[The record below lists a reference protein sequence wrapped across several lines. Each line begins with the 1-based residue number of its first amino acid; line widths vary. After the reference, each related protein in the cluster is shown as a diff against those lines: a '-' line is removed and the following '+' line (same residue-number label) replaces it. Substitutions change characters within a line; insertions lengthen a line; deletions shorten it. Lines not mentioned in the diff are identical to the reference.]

1 MFNLSGN
8 TRKLAPKDI
17 TLGTFIIE
25 QMPELPEVESVCR
38 VMRRVLVGKTIKEAE
53 ILKDD
58 IILSK
63 MPPEAVKDALE
74 GRKVTGIGRKGKY
87 WWIEFEEA
95 PWLFGHLGMAGWIRE
110 VPRPGTDVKET
121 RIKEHGDAP
130 LYDEDGRPRFLK
142 MMLTA
147 EDGGRIA
154 FTDGRRLGRMWLSES
169 AAKDKKIN
177 QIGPDVLEAPYTVA
191 ELKAI
196 LLKRSAPM
204 KAILLDQTLF
214 AGVGNWIADEA
225 LYQARISPKREAKSL
240 TDKEIRKLIDS
251 LKEIVEV
258 AVEVEADKDKLPNTW
273 MFHHRWGG
281 DRGAETIDGKE
292 IIREQVGGRTTA
304 WVPSV
309 QK

>member
-1 MFNLSGN
+1 
-8 TRKLAPKDI
+8 
-17 TLGTFIIE
+17 
-25 QMPELPEVESVCR
+25 
-38 VMRRVLVGKTIKEAE
+38 MRRVLVGKVIKEAE
-53 ILKDD
+53 IVPDD
-58 IILSK
+58 IILRK
-63 MPPEAVKDALE
+63 VPAEAIQDAVQ

-87 WWIEFEEA
+87 WWIEFDDA

-110 VPRPGTDVKET
+110 VPRPGDDVKET
-121 RIKEHGDAP
+121 RIREHGDAP
-130 LYDEDGRPRFLK
+130 LYDADGRPRFMK

-147 EDGGRIA
+147 EDGGRIT
-154 FTDGRRLGRMWLSES
+154 FTDGRRLARMWLSEN

-177 QIGPDVLEAPYTVA
+177 EIGPDVLDQPYKPDD
-191 ELKAI
+191 LKAI
-196 LLKRSAPM
+196 LGKRSAPI
-204 KAILLDQTLF
+204 KALLLDQNLF

-258 AVEVEADKDKLPNTW
+258 AVEVEADKDKLPETW

-281 DRGAETIDGKE
+281 DKGVEMIGGHP
-292 IIREQVGGRTTA
+292 IVREPVGGRTTA
-304 WVPSV
+304 WVPAV